1 MTARLREALRF
12 QAEAC
17 ADLGSPFM
25 QRLCTMLAER
35 LEPRAPL
42 TDRLFGWH
50 GDLGPRGDSVPL
62 RLAGALHALKSQGHS
77 GLAQVYPPHKPDD
90 EALWNAVASA
100 LASEAAFIDRWI
112 DSPPQTNEVR
122 RAACLIAVG
131 HLLDARF
138 GLPLSIMELGA
149 SAGLNLSWDKFAL
162 EAGGRRHGPEDALLT
177 LRPEWRGLPLPAANP
192 KVAERTGVDLN
203 PVDTRSEAGRLRIL
217 AYLWPD
223 QPERI
228 ALTEAAIGA
237 VTSPPDRDDAIDWLA
252 ERLAPK
258 PGLTRLVYSTIAWQY
273 FPRAAQ
279 ERGERLIREAGAQA
293 QIESPL
299 AWFGMETDG
308 QSPGAAM
315 TLRLWP
321 SGETLQLGRIDFHG
335 RWIDWAG
342 PV

>member
-1 MTARLREALRF
+1 MTARLRDALGF

-25 QRLCTMLAER
+25 ARLCTLLADR
-35 LEPRAPL
+35 LMPGTPL
-42 TDRLFGWH
+42 TDRLFGWQ

-62 RLAGALHALKSQGHS
+62 RLCGALHALKLDWHA
-77 GLAQVYPPHKPDD
+77 GLEAVYPPHQPDD
-90 EALWNAVASA
+90 EALWNAVAAA
-100 LASEAAFIDRWI
+100 LAKEAAFIDRWI

-131 HLLDARF
+131 HLLEARF
-138 GLPLSIMELGA
+138 GLPLSVMELGA
-149 SAGLNLSWDKFAL
+149 SAGLNLNWDRFAL
-162 EAGGRRHGPEDALLT
+162 EAGTRRFGPEDAVLT
-177 LRPEWRGLPLPAANP
+177 LRPDWRGLPLPAADP
-192 KVAERTGVDLN
+192 KVAERAGVDLN
-203 PVDTRSEAGRLRIL
+203 PVDARSEMGRLRLL

-237 VTSPPDRDDAIDWLA
+237 VTAPPERADAIDWLA

-258 PGLTRLVYSTIAWQY
+258 PGQTRLIYSTIAWQY

-279 ERGERLIREAGAQA
+279 ERGERLIEAAGAA
-293 QIESPL
+293 AAPESPL

-308 QSPGAAM
+308 ASPGAAM
-315 TLRLWP
+315 TLRVWP
-321 SGETLQLGRIDFHG
+321 AGETLALGRIDFHG

>member
-35 LEPRAPL
+35 LEPGAPL

-62 RLAGALHALKSQGHS
+62 RLAGALHALKLQGHS
-77 GLAQVYPPHKPDD
+77 GLAQVYPPHKLDD

-122 RAACLIAVG
+122 RAACLIAAG
-131 HLLDARF
+131 HLLDERF

-149 SAGLNLSWDKFAL
+149 SAGLNLSWDRFAL
-162 EAGGRRHGPEDALLT
+162 EAGGRRHGPEDAVLT

-203 PVDTRSEAGRLRIL
+203 PVDARSEAGRLRLL

-228 ALTEAAIGA
+228 ALTEAAIGT
-237 VTSPPDRDDAIDWLA
+237 VTAPPDRDDAIDWLA
-252 ERLAPK
+252 ERLTPK

-279 ERGERLIREAGAQA
+279 ERGERLIRQAGAQA
-293 QIESPL
+293 QLESPL

>member
-1 MTARLREALRF
+1 MTERLREALRF

-25 QRLCTMLAER
+25 QRLCTLLAER
-35 LEPRAPL
+35 LEPGTPL
-42 TDRLFGWH
+42 TDRLFGWQ

-62 RLAGALHALKSQGHS
+62 RLAGALHAVKLQGHA
-77 GLAQVYPPHKPDD
+77 GLADVYPPQRSDD
-90 EALWNAVASA
+90 EALWIAVSTA
-100 LASEAAFIDRWI
+100 LVNEAAFIDRWI

-131 HLLDARF
+131 HLLEARF
-138 GLPLSIMELGA
+138 RLPLSVMELGA
-149 SAGLNLSWDKFAL
+149 SAGLNLNWDRFAL
-162 EAGGRRHGPEDALLT
+162 EIGGRRLGSEDAVLT
-177 LRPEWRGLPLPAANP
+177 LCPDWRGAPLRIAHPE
-192 KVAERTGVDLN
+192 VAERAGVDLN
-203 PVDTRSEAGRLRIL
+203 PIDALSEMGRLRLL

-228 ALTEAAIGA
+228 ALTEAAISV
-237 VTSPPDRDDAIDWLA
+237 VTAPPEKADAIEWLA
-252 ERLAPK
+252 RHLGHK
-258 PGLTRLVYSTIAWQY
+258 PGLARLVYSTVAWQY

-279 ERGERLIREAGAQA
+279 ERGERLIREAGAA
-293 QIESPL
+293 ATPESPL

-308 QSPGAAM
+308 ASPGAAM

-321 SGETLQLGRIDFHG
+321 SGETLALGRIDFHG

>member
-35 LEPRAPL
+35 LEPGAPL

-62 RLAGALHALKSQGHS
+62 RLAGALHALKLQGHS
-77 GLAQVYPPHKPDD
+77 GLAQVYPPHKLDD

-122 RAACLIAVG
+122 RAACLIAAG
-131 HLLDARF
+131 HLLDERF

-149 SAGLNLSWDKFAL
+149 SAGLNLSWDRFAL
-162 EAGGRRHGPEDALLT
+162 EAGGRRHGPEDAVLT
-177 LRPEWRGLPLPAANP
+177 LRPDWRGLPLPAANP
-192 KVAERTGVDLN
+192 KVAEQTGVDLN
-203 PVDTRSEAGRLRIL
+203 PVDARSEAGRLRLL

-252 ERLAPK
+252 ERLTPK

-279 ERGERLIREAGAQA
+279 ERGERLIRQAGAQA
-293 QIESPL
+293 QLESPL

>member
-35 LEPRAPL
+35 LEPGAPL

-62 RLAGALHALKSQGHS
+62 RLAGALHALKLQGHS
-77 GLAQVYPPHKPDD
+77 GLAQVYPPHKLDD

-131 HLLDARF
+131 HLLDERF

-149 SAGLNLSWDKFAL
+149 SAGLNLSWDRFAL
-162 EAGGRRHGPEDALLT
+162 EAGGRRHGPEDAVLT

-203 PVDTRSEAGRLRIL
+203 PVDTRSEAGRLRLL

-228 ALTEAAIGA
+228 ALTEAAIGT
-237 VTSPPDRDDAIDWLA
+237 VTAPPDRDDAIDWLA
-252 ERLAPK
+252 ERLTPK

-279 ERGERLIREAGAQA
+279 ERGERLIRQAGAQA
-293 QIESPL
+293 QLESPL

>member
-1 MTARLREALRF
+1 MTERLREALRF

-25 QRLCTMLAER
+25 QRLCSLLSER
-35 LEPRAPL
+35 LEPGTPL
-42 TDRLFGWH
+42 TDRLFGWQ

-62 RLAGALHALKSQGHS
+62 RLAGALHALKLQGHT
-77 GLAQVYPPHKPDD
+77 GLAQVYPPHRPDD
-90 EALWNAVASA
+90 EALWNEVSNA

-149 SAGLNLSWDKFAL
+149 SAGLNLNWDRFAL
-162 EAGGRRHGPEDALLT
+162 EAGGQRFGPKDAVLT
-177 LRPEWRGLPLPAANP
+177 LRPDWRGPLHLPATP
-192 KVAERTGVDLN
+192 KVSERAGVDLN
-203 PVDTRSEAGRLRIL
+203 PIDARSEMGRLRLL

-237 VTSPPDRDDAIDWLA
+237 VEAPPVKGDAIDWLTM
-252 ERLAPK
+252 RLAPK
-258 PGLTRLVYSTIAWQY
+258 PGQTRLIYSTITWQY

-279 ERGERLIREAGAQA
+279 ERGERLIREAGANA
-293 QIESPL
+293 TLESPL

-315 TLRLWP
+315 TLHLWP
-321 SGETLQLGRIDFHG
+321 PGETLALGRIDFHG

>member
-35 LEPRAPL
+35 LEPGAPL

-62 RLAGALHALKSQGHS
+62 RLAGALHALKLQGHS
-77 GLAQVYPPHKPDD
+77 RLAQVYPPHKLED
-90 EALWNAVASA
+90 EALWTAVTEA
-100 LASEAAFIDRWI
+100 LATEAAFIDRWI
-112 DSPPQTNEVR
+112 DSAPQTNEVR

-149 SAGLNLSWDKFAL
+149 SAGLNLSWDRFAL
-162 EAGGRRHGPEDALLT
+162 EVGGRRHGPEDAVLT
-177 LRPEWRGLPLPAANP
+177 LRPEWRGLPLAAANP

-203 PVDTRSEAGRLRIL
+203 PVDTRSEAGRLRLL

-228 ALTEAAIGA
+228 SLTEAAIGT
-237 VTSPPDRDDAIDWLA
+237 VTAPPDRDDAIDWLA

>member
-35 LEPRAPL
+35 LEPGAPL

-62 RLAGALHALKSQGHS
+62 RLAGALHALKLQGHS
-77 GLAQVYPPHKPDD
+77 GLAQVYPPHKLDD

-122 RAACLIAVG
+122 RAACLIAAG
-131 HLLDARF
+131 HLLDERF

-149 SAGLNLSWDKFAL
+149 SAGLNLSWDRFAL
-162 EAGGRRHGPEDALLT
+162 EAGGRRHGPEDAVLT
-177 LRPEWRGLPLPAANP
+177 LRPDWRGLPLPAANP

-203 PVDTRSEAGRLRIL
+203 PVDARSEAGRLRLL

-228 ALTEAAIGA
+228 ALTEAAIGT
-237 VTSPPDRDDAIDWLA
+237 VTAPPDRDDAIDWLA
-252 ERLAPK
+252 ERLTPK

-279 ERGERLIREAGAQA
+279 ERGERLIRQAGAQA
-293 QIESPL
+293 QLESPL